1 MTEQQTEIETQQE
14 TLDIIYQDE
23 YLVAIQKPAG
33 LLVHKSPIDR
43 HEKRYAMKI
52 LRNQIGQWV
61 YPVHRLDKPTSGLL
75 LFTLDKDSARLVS
88 QQFEQHLIDKEY
100 LAVVRGFTK
109 SEGVID
115 YPLNE
120 IAVFKHLEKNI
131 EQKEAK
137 PSVTHFKT
145 LKHYIL
151 PYSDGHFEQCR
162 YSLVKLFPKTGR
174 KHQIRRHLKHI
185 SHPIVGDVKHGR
197 GEHNRLFKTHMD
209 SHRLLLAAQ
218 TMTLTHPVTN
228 ERLHLECQIETNF
241 QQLLERIAPYQ
252 TSDFSTET
260 KTDTTN

>member
-1 MTEQQTEIETQQE
+1 MTQQHEQTNSAPTSPNEDPHE
-14 TLDIIYQDE
+14 TLDIVYQDE
-23 YLVAIQKPAG
+23 HLIAIQKPAG

-75 LFTLDKDSARLVS
+75 LFTLDKDTARHVS
-88 QQFEQHLIDKEY
+88 QQFEQHLISKDY
-100 LAVVRGFTK
+100 LAVVRGFTPV
-109 SEGVID
+109 EGVID

-120 IAVFKHLEKNI
+120 IAVFKHLEKTV
-131 EQKEAK
+131 EKKEAK
-137 PSVTHFKT
+137 ASLTHYQT
-145 LKHYIL
+145 LKHYVL
-151 PYSDGHFEQCR
+151 PYSDGHFESCR

-197 GEHNRLFKTHMD
+197 GEHNKLFKVHMD

-218 TMTLTHPVTN
+218 TMRLTHPITQ
-228 ERLHLECQIETNF
+228 EDLHIECPLEDNF
-241 QQLLERIAPYQ
+241 EQLLKRLTPYQ
-252 TSDFSTET
+252 INNTH
-260 KTDTTN
+260 

>member
-1 MTEQQTEIETQQE
+1 MTQQPEQTNQALAIADLPEQE
-14 TLDIIYQDE
+14 TLDIVFQDE
-23 YLVAIQKPAG
+23 HLVAIQKPAG

-75 LFTLDKDSARLVS
+75 LFTLDKDTARHVS
-88 QQFEQHLIDKEY
+88 QQFEQQLISKEY
-100 LAVVRGFTK
+100 LAVVRGFAPT
-109 SEGVID
+109 EGIID

-120 IAVFKHLEKNI
+120 IAVFKHLEKTV

-137 PSVTHFKT
+137 ESLTHYKT
-145 LKHYIL
+145 LKQYIL
-151 PYSDGHFEQCR
+151 PYSDGHFESCR

-197 GEHNRLFKTHMD
+197 GEHNKLFKVHMD

-218 TMTLTHPVTN
+218 TMTLTHPITN
-228 ERLHLECQIETNF
+228 ERLHLECPLEDNLR
-241 QQLLERIAPYQ
+241 QLLDRLEPFQ
-252 TSDFSTET
+252 TEF
-260 KTDTTN
+260 TN